1 MTDPISGKS
10 TFSAVKKDSINT
22 GGVAFALIKET
33 ILIFGKERDL
43 IVYDRLQKKELFSIP
58 NVSFTGNWKEIREL
72 HLPILDPT
80 DFPEHLSYWNTYF
93 ELSLSKVFMTFDD
106 ERIFLVQIDW
116 LHPDRPKYRKQTIDA
131 LDYSSFKDG
140 FKLSLEYS
148 KLPSEI
154 HFDAKQDLKWV
165 VLLPLHNSKT
175 NESKVYRVEV
185 PVKLLDTNDELFKY

>member
-1 MTDPISGKS
+1 MTEPATGKS
-10 TFSAVKKDSINT
+10 TFTAVKKDSINT

-33 ILIFGKERDL
+33 ILIYGKERDL
-43 IVYDRLQKKELFSIP
+43 IVYDRLQKKELFSIL

-72 HLPILDPT
+72 HLPELDPT
-80 DFPEHLSYWNTYF
+80 DFPEHLSYWNTFF

-106 ERIFLVQIDW
+106 ERICLVQIDW
-116 LHPDRPKYRKQTIDA
+116 LHPDRPKYRKHTIDA

-140 FKLSLEYS
+140 YQLSLEYS

-165 VLLPLHNSKT
+165 VLLPLHNPKT
-175 NESKVYRVEV
+175 
-185 PVKLLDTNDELFKY
+185 D